1 MSKQAL
7 EQGLG
12 SMAYDIVKALL
23 TSREMLLEEVKKISD
38 AIGKTLEDLDDA
50 DLTLGKYESIHP
62 SKSGLPNYSKGFP
75 ATTKCTGQLTG
86 ILHDLLEVYF
96 I

>member
-1 MSKQAL
+1 
-7 EQGLG
+7 
-12 SMAYDIVKALL
+12 
-23 TSREMLLEEVKKISD
+23 MLLEEVKKISD

-96 I
+96 ILNVKIKALSLLYI